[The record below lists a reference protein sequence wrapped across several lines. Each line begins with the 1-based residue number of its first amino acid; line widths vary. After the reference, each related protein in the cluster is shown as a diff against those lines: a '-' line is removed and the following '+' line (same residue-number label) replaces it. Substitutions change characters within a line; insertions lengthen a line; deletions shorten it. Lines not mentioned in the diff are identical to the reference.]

1 MKVLLS
7 GGSGFIAAHCVD
19 ILLQHGHD
27 VVFTVRSDEKG
38 QKILN
43 NHPGTPA
50 SKLSYVIVK
59 DIAQE
64 TAFDEA
70 VKSDP
75 PFEAVLH
82 TASPF
87 HFNVTDVKKDLLD
100 PAVIGTTGILKAVK
114 KSAPSVKRV
123 VITSSFAAILNAA
136 NHAKTYSEKNWNPI
150 TEEEAVQN
158 PSNGYRAS
166 KTFAE
171 KAAWDFV
178 ANEKPNFDVATI
190 NPPLVFGPVV
200 HYLNSLDTI
209 NTSNE
214 RVRNMIQGK
223 FKDGLPPSG
232 VFLWVDVR
240 DVALAHVKAMEV
252 PEAGGQ
258 RFFCTAGHMSN
269 GEVASIIKKNFPA
282 FADKLPADLSSD
294 APADVYGFDN
304 SQSKK
309 VLGIEYRSL
318 EDSIVDTV
326 NSLLAVGL

>member
-19 ILLQHGHD
+19 YLLQHGHD
-27 VVFTVRSDEKG
+27 VVFTVRSDDKG
-38 QKILN
+38 QKILS
-43 NHPGTPA
+43 NHPGTPS

-75 PFEAVLH
+75 PFDAVLH

-87 HFNVTDVKKDLLD
+87 HFSVTDPKKDLLD
-100 PAVIGTTGILKAVK
+100 PAIIGTTGILKAVK

-123 VITSSFAAILNAA
+123 VITSSFASIINA
-136 NHAKTYSEKNWNPI
+136 NSHPKTYSEEHWNPI

-158 PSNGYRAS
+158 PGNAYRAS

-178 ANEKPNFDVATI
+178 SKEKPNFDLATI
-190 NPPLVFGPVV
+190 NPPLVLGPVV
-200 HYLNSLDTI
+200 HYLNSLDAI

-214 RVRNMIQGK
+214 RIRNMIQGIL
-223 FKDGLPPSG
+223 KDGLPPTG

-240 DVALAHVKAMEV
+240 DVALAHVKAMEI
-252 PEAGGQ
+252 PEAGGK
-258 RFFCTAGHMSN
+258 RFFVTAGYMSN
-269 GEVASIIKKNFPA
+269 GEIASIIKTKFPDL
-282 FADKLPADLSSD
+282 ADKLPADLKSD
-294 APADVYGFDN
+294 RPEDIFGFDN
-304 SQSKK
+304 SRSKQ
-309 VLGIEYRSL
+309 VLKLEYRSL

-326 NSLLAVGL
+326 NSLLAVGA